1 MEEVDVEEEN
11 GNKEKIN
18 EEPVPEM
25 NNAANV
31 APIYELVQQPDDDS
45 DYGSEYESANEDD
58 DKVFDRL
65 AYY

>member
-1 MEEVDVEEEN
+1 
-11 GNKEKIN
+11 
-18 EEPVPEM
+18 M
-25 NNAANV
+25 NNAANA